1 MTLPNQPKK
10 IVRDAKVLAQQELA
24 TDVFFLVV
32 EAPEIARF
40 ARAGQ
45 FVQLRILSGDFTLRR
60 PVGVA
65 AVDEKKGSIAFIY
78 RVVGKGTRALSQLM
92 PGEIVN
98 VLGPLGHGFAM
109 QYKHPLIVGG
119 GMGLSPLLYYAA
131 AMQGKADVLMGGKT
145 AEELFWKNLFDDLCG
160 QCFLTTDDGS
170 LGTKGFTTTVL
181 PELLEKGSYDVVVTC
196 GPEIMMRGVAKIA
209 KEHGIPCEVSL
220 EKRMACG
227 LGAWLSCSID
237 TTELTASGRFGFGEE
252 CADFGHLARLGGV
265 MAKGTTLL
273 PRRGNDGVRITETP
287 KGMLNCIGLEN
298 PGVEHFLKETLP
310 RIQQYGMNTIVNIS
324 GSTAEDYGKLAGL
337 LDVPGVAA
345 IELNVSCPNVK
356 EGGIVFGTDP
366 EAASAVVRA
375 TKAHTKKPVILKLS
389 PNVTDIVAMAKAVEA
404 AGADAVSLINTLLGM
419 EIDIHRFRPVL
430 GNITGGLSGPCVKPV
445 AVRMVWQVAQAVHI
459 PIIGMGGIASA
470 EDAVEFFLAGA
481 SAVAVGTAN
490 FTDPEITMK
499 ICDGL
504 TDYLTENGFSSI
516 EEIVGKANPGFLGFP
531 KDVQKG

>member
-1 MTLPNQPKK
+1 M
-10 IVRDAKVLAQQELA
+10 
-24 TDVFFLVV
+24 
-32 EAPEIARF
+32 
-40 ARAGQ
+40 
-45 FVQLRILSGDFTLRR
+45 S
-60 PVGVA
+60 
-65 AVDEKKGSIAFIY
+65 DE
-78 RVVGKGTRALSQLM
+78 RLHTNL
-92 PGEIVN
+92 
-98 VLGPLGHGFAM
+98 LGIAM
-109 QYKHPLIVGG
+109 QTPV
-119 GMGLSPLLYYAA
+119 
-131 AMQGKADVLMGGKT
+131 
-145 AEELFWKNLFDDLCG
+145 
-160 QCFLTTDDGS
+160 
-170 LGTKGFTTTVL
+170 
-181 PELLEKGSYDVVVTC
+181 
-196 GPEIMMRGVAKIA
+196 
-209 KEHGIPCEVSL
+209 
-220 EKRMACG
+220 
-227 LGAWLSCSID
+227 
-237 TTELTASGRFGFGEE
+237 LTASGTFGFGEE
-252 CADFGHLARLGGV
+252 FKDFVDLSRLGGV
-265 MAKGTTLL
+265 MVKGTTLL

-366 EAASAVVRA
+366 EAASAVVREA
-375 TKAHTKKPVILKLS
+375 KAHTKKPVILKLS

-504 TDYLTENGFSSI
+504 DTYLAEHGFSSI
-516 EEIVGKANPGFLGFP
+516 EEIVGKANPGFLGFRN
-531 KDVQKG
+531 DVQKG